1 MMTSLFNAIRN
12 IASRDARR
20 AHWLRKRLG
29 ITGDRSFA
37 PAIEPPPSP
46 VHVLHGQPGQGMEVR
61 TVEVDPAVFGLSAK
75 RERDVHLGFRDEI
88 TERDLE
94 LALSRLG

>member
-1 MMTSLFNAIRN
+1 MTSIFNAIRN
-12 IASRDARR
+12 VTSRDARQAR
-20 AHWLRKRLG
+20 WLRKRFGL
-29 ITGDRSFA
+29 TGDRTFA
-37 PAIEPPPSP
+37 PALEQAPEACSDFDGLQ
-46 VHVLHGQPGQGMEVR
+46 VRGMEVR